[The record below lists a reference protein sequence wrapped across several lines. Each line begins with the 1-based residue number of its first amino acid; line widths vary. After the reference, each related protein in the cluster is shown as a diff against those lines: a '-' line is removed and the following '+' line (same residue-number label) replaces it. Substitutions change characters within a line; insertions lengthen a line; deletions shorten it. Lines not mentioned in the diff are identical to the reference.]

1 MTTATMTKQTT
12 DTNNELNY
20 DENVIAKIVGKTL
33 MGIPGVLM
41 VHGNVFE
48 NLTDRFTNDDDP
60 TKGIKVD
67 LDADNKTVDVDMDA
81 TLEYG
86 KNAPQIFN
94 EAVTKIKAA
103 VGSMTD
109 VKVNAVKMTVK
120 DLMTKAEW
128 DAQNKPKDTDETR

>member
-1 MTTATMTKQTT
+1 MTKQTT

-48 NLTDRFTNDDDP
+48 NLTDRFSNDDDP

-128 DAQNKPKDTDETR
+128 DAQNKPKDADEPR

>member
-48 NLTDRFTNDDDP
+48 NLTDRFSNDDDP

-128 DAQNKPKDTDETR
+128 DAQNKPKDADEPR

>member
-1 MTTATMTKQTT
+1 MTTATMTKQVT
-12 DTNNELNY
+12 DTTTELNY

-33 MGIPGVLM
+33 AGIPGVLM

-67 LDADNKTVDVDMDA
+67 LDPANKTVDVDMDA

-109 VKVNAVKMTVK
+109 VKVNGVKMTVK

-128 DAQNKPKDTDETR
+128 DAQNKSKDADETR